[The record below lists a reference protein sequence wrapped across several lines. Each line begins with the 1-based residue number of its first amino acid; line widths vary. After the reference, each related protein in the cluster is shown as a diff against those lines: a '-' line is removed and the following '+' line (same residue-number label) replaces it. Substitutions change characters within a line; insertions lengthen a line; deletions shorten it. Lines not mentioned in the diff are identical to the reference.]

1 MSKKKPSTKKAV
13 ANVETNVAKV
23 LGRPSNPD
31 SARQKK
37 IADREAKRAAGELKR
52 GRPAVA
58 GSKRQAVLAARAEKV
73 AAGGTLSK
81 GRPVNPNSK
90 RQQELAAKTEGRRLV
105 ALDGKTVAG
114 EAKKGR
120 PSRNSQSTAHAEV
133 VSVEAT
139 SAE

>member
-1 MSKKKPSTKKAV
+1 MSKKKAVSTEKAV
-13 ANVETNVAKV
+13 ANVETNVAKA
-23 LGRPSNPD
+23 LGRPSNPE

-81 GRPVNPNSK
+81 GRPVNVNSK
-90 RQQELAAKTEGRRLV
+90 RQQALAAKTSGAEVKR
-105 ALDGKTVAG
+105 
-114 EAKKGR
+114 GR
-120 PSRNSQSTAHAEV
+120 PSRNSESTAHAEV
-133 VSVEAT
+133 ASTENA
-139 SAE
+139 

>member
-1 MSKKKPSTKKAV
+1 MSKKKSMSTEKAV
-13 ANVETNVAKV
+13 ANVETNVAKA
-23 LGRPSNPD
+23 LGRPANPE

-81 GRPVNPNSK
+81 GRPVNVNSK
-90 RQQELAAKTEGRRLV
+90 RQQALAAKTSGAEVKR
-105 ALDGKTVAG
+105 
-114 EAKKGR
+114 GR
-120 PSRNSQSTAHAEV
+120 PSRNSESTAHVEV
-133 VSVEAT
+133 VSTENA
-139 SAE
+139 

>member
-1 MSKKKPSTKKAV
+1 MSKKKSVSTEKAV
-13 ANVETNVAKV
+13 ANVETNVAKA
-23 LGRPSNPD
+23 LGRPANPE

-81 GRPVNPNSK
+81 GRPVNVNSK
-90 RQQELAAKTEGRRLV
+90 RQQALAAKTSGAEVKR
-105 ALDGKTVAG
+105 
-114 EAKKGR
+114 GR
-120 PSRNSQSTAHAEV
+120 PSRNSESTAHAEV
-133 VSVEAT
+133 ASTENA
-139 SAE
+139 

>member
-1 MSKKKPSTKKAV
+1 MSKKKAVSTEKAV
-13 ANVETNVAKV
+13 ANVETNVAKA
-23 LGRPSNPD
+23 LGRPSNPE

-81 GRPVNPNSK
+81 GRPVNVNSK
-90 RQQELAAKTEGRRLV
+90 RQQALAAKTSGAEVKR
-105 ALDGKTVAG
+105 
-114 EAKKGR
+114 GR
-120 PSRNSQSTAHAEV
+120 PSCNSESTAHAEV
-133 VSVEAT
+133 ASTENA
-139 SAE
+139 